1 MHRRHNST
9 TLEESSRTKL
19 DRSKFEL
26 RAYKLCQLG
35 QLPGSIALRNL
46 TLSGAFLLCLS
57 TVAQAQSP
65 LGNWARG
72 DGNARVRIA
81 PCGANLCATNTWI
94 RNPGSEKVGQVL
106 IMKVRKVA
114 ARLWKGSAYDP
125 QRKLSVSME
134 MKVGQGT
141 MSTSGCV
148 FGGLLCK
155 TTSWTRRK

>member
-1 MHRRHNST
+1 M
-9 TLEESSRTKL
+9 
-19 DRSKFEL
+19 L
-26 RAYKLCQLG
+26 RILI
-35 QLPGSIALRNL
+35 LPGAL
-46 TLSGAFLLCLS
+46 ALCVS

-94 RNPGSEKVGQVL
+94 RNPGSEKVGHVL
-106 IMKVRKVA
+106 IMKVRKIA
-114 ARLWKGSAYDP
+114 ASLWKGSAYDP

-134 MKVGQGT
+134 MKVGRKT

-148 FGGLLCK
+148 AGGLFCK
-155 TTSWTRRK
+155 TTKWTRSK